1 MQHNEFLQG
10 ADMDQVP
17 TWLAAAVTAAGLT
30 TVYNAEDWD
39 RSAGTPEKSA
49 EPQVQARPPLFS

>member
-1 MQHNEFLQG
+1 ME
-10 ADMDQVP
+10 QVP

-39 RSAGTPEKSA
+39 RHAGAQDKPA
-49 EPQVQARPPLFS
+49 EPRVQALPPLSY

>member
-1 MQHNEFLQG
+1 MEP
-10 ADMDQVP
+10 VP

-39 RSAGTPEKSA
+39 RNVGAPDKTA
-49 EPQVQARPPLFS
+49 EPQVQVFPPLFF

>member
-1 MQHNEFLQG
+1 ME
-10 ADMDQVP
+10 QVP

-39 RSAGTPEKSA
+39 RNAGAQDKPA
-49 EPQVQARPPLFS
+49 EPQVQAFPSLFF